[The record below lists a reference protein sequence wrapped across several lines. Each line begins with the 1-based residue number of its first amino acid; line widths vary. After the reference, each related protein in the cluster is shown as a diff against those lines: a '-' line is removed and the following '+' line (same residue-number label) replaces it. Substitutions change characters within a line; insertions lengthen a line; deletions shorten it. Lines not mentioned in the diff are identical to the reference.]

1 MSIPVASACVHVR
14 VCMRVRVRARED
26 LSAIL
31 ASIELLMVEM
41 ANYFLSPS
49 DFTQEIPLAYLPVF
63 PMAFPL

>member
-1 MSIPVASACVHVR
+1 MRACV
-14 VCMRVRVRARED
+14 RVRVRARED
-26 LSAIL
+26 LSALL

>member
-1 MSIPVASACVHVR
+1 MRACACECACKR
-14 VCMRVRVRARED
+14 G

>member
-1 MSIPVASACVHVR
+1 MRACVRVHV
-14 VCMRVRVRARED
+14 CARED
-26 LSAIL
+26 LSALL

-49 DFTQEIPLAYLPVF
+49 DFTYEIPLAYLPVF